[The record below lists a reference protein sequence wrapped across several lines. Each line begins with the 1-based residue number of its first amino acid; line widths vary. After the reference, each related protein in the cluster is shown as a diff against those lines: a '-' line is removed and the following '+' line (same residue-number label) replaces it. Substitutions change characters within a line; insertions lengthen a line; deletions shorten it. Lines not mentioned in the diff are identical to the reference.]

1 MFKVTSGMY
10 DWRDR
15 RLHPCITNMN
25 QVSADGFEVRTI
37 LKVESTEGEIKKF
50 A

>member
-1 MFKVTSGMY
+1 MFKATSGMY
-10 DWRDR
+10 DWTDR
-15 RLHPCITNMN
+15 RLHSCITNVN
-25 QVSADGFEVRTI
+25 QVSADGFKVKII

>member
-1 MFKVTSGMY
+1 MY

-15 RLHPCITNMN
+15 RLHSCITNMN
-25 QVSADGFEVRTI
+25 QVSADGFEVRII

>member
-10 DWRDR
+10 DRRDR
-15 RLHPCITNMN
+15 RLHSCITNMN
-25 QVSADGFEVRTI
+25 QVTADGFEVRI
-37 LKVESTEGEIKKF
+37 FLKVESTEGEIKKI